1 MDNANLAV
9 ENSSHALGQRFV
21 QLFGESPRI
30 YQAPG
35 RVNLIGEHTDYND
48 GFVMPA
54 AIGLYTRASVASRHD
69 RKLVIYSGNYS
80 EQVEVDL
87 DHLPATR
94 SGHWSDYVIGV
105 VKMLVRSG
113 EKLGGTN
120 LLVDGNVPQGAG
132 LSSSAS
138 IEVAVGYALLDSA
151 DQATDRPELDQTKLG
166 RTEPDRTK
174 LALLCQ
180 QAENAFVG
188 ARCGIMDQ
196 FIACRGERGKALLL
210 DCRSLEYRQLPLP
223 DDVALAMCN
232 TMVKHSIAK
241 GEYNQRRA
249 ECEAGVR
256 GLAKYLPNAQ
266 ALRDVTPED
275 LEAYGHELPDVV
287 RRRCRHVISENARV
301 LQAAAALELGD
312 LQAFG
317 KLMLD
322 SHRSLR
328 DDFEVSC
335 PELDLMVELAEQ
347 AEGVYGTRMTGGGFG
362 GCTIALVQAGCVEAF
377 KRTVQE
383 GYERSTGCKPE
394 IYVCSTADG
403 VGQIV

>member
-1 MDNANLAV
+1 MHNTNLAV
-9 ENSSHALGQRFV
+9 ENRAHALLQRFV
-21 QLFGESPRI
+21 QRFGGSPRI

-54 AIGLYTRASVASRHD
+54 AIGFYTQASIAPRPD
-69 RKLVIYSGNYS
+69 RKLVIHSENYS
-80 EQVEVDL
+80 EQVEFDL

-94 SGHWSDYVIGV
+94 AGHWSDYVVGV

-113 EKLGGTN
+113 RKLGGAN

-138 IEVAVGYALLDSA
+138 IEVAVGYALLDLA
-151 DQATDRPELDQTKLG
+151 DHAPDHVPD
-166 RTEPDRTK
+166 RTEIDRTK

-180 QAENAFVG
+180 QAENEFVG

-196 FIACRGERGKALLL
+196 FVASHGKRGQALLL
-210 DCRSLEYRQLPLP
+210 DCRSLEYRLLPLP
-223 DDVALAMCN
+223 DDVALAICN

-256 GLAKYLPNAQ
+256 GLSKYLPNAR
-266 ALRDVTPED
+266 ALRDVTPQD
-275 LEAYGHELPDVV
+275 LEAYGRELPDAVM
-287 RRRCRHVISENARV
+287 RRCRHVIGENARV

-317 KLMLD
+317 KLMRQ

-328 DDFEVSC
+328 DDFAVSC
-335 PELDLMVELAEQ
+335 SELDLMVELAEQ

-362 GCTIALVQAGCVEAF
+362 GCTIALVQAGCVAAF
-377 KRTVQE
+377 QRTVQE

-394 IYVCSTADG
+394 IYVCSAADG
-403 VGQIV
+403 VGQVA

>member
-1 MDNANLAV
+1 MIASILVLVCMHNANLAV
-9 ENSSHALGQRFV
+9 DNRARPLEQRFV

-54 AIGLYTRASVASRHD
+54 AIGFYTRALVAPRLD
-69 RKLVIYSGNYS
+69 RKLVIHSENYS
-80 EQVEVDL
+80 EQVEFDL
-87 DHLPATR
+87 DHLPPTR
-94 SGHWSDYVIGV
+94 AGHWSDYVIGV
-105 VKMLVRSG
+105 VKMLVQSG
-113 EKLGGTN
+113 KKLGGAN

-138 IEVAVGYALLDSA
+138 IEVAVGYALLDLA
-151 DQATDRPELDQTKLG
+151 DQADTRTDI
-166 RTEPDRTK
+166 DRTK

-180 QAENAFVG
+180 QAENEFVG
-188 ARCGIMDQ
+188 AHCGIMDQ
-196 FIACRGERGKALLL
+196 FVASHGKRGQVLLL
-210 DCRSLEYRQLPLP
+210 DCRSLVYRQLPLP
-223 DDVALAMCN
+223 DDVALAICN

-241 GEYNQRRA
+241 GEYNRRRA
-249 ECEAGVR
+249 ECEAAVR
-256 GLAKYLPNAQ
+256 GLSKYLPNTR
-266 ALRDVTPED
+266 ALRDVTPEH
-275 LEAYGHELPDVV
+275 LQAYGHELPDVV
-287 RRRCRHVISENARV
+287 MRRCRHVVNENARV
-301 LQAAAALELGD
+301 LQAAAALERGD

-317 KLMLD
+317 TLMLE

-335 PELDLMVELAEQ
+335 SELDLMVKLAEQ

-362 GCTIALVQAGCVEAF
+362 GCTIALVQAAWVEAF
-377 KRTVQE
+377 QRTVQE

-394 IYVCSTADG
+394 IYVCSAADG
-403 VGQIV
+403 VGRVA